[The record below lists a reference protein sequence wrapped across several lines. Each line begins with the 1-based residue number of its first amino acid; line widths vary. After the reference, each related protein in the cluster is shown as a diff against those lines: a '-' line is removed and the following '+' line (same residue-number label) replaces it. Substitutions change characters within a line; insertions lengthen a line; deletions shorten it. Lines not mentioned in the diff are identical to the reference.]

1 MSSDDRLPLTVL
13 VPDSAREAIDVYEQS
28 AALRMAIVERAGVSA
43 LGSTWD
49 RPGMYVLLDR
59 PDADGTWG
67 SYVRKAPAGVRARL
81 LTHVGQKEHWSRA
94 VLIQRDTTHGFNS
107 AQVAWLEGRVF
118 DLLNAAQDSRLHNKN
133 RPGDET
139 LPAFERTALEASIE
153 PLVRVLRLLGYDTAT
168 SEDKATQAVTK
179 TTSTYHGVTVQDLM
193 AAGLIS
199 AQAPLTSTNGAWPA
213 SAHLDNTGNVVYQAT
228 TYKTPSAAGAAVKNG
243 KATNGWDF
251 WAVETPSG
259 QVRLS
264 ALRARYLETLA
275 DPDKVETK

>member
-1 MSSDDRLPLTVL
+1 VTSDDRLPLTVL
-13 VPDSAREAIDVYEQS
+13 VPDSACEPIDVYEQS
-28 AALRMAIVERAGVSA
+28 AALRMAIVERVGVSA
-43 LGSTWD
+43 LGSDWD
-49 RPGMYVLLDR
+49 RPGLYVLLDR
-59 PDADGTWG
+59 PGVDGTWG
-67 SYVRKAPAGVRARL
+67 SYVGKAPAGVRARV

-107 AQVAWLEGRVF
+107 AQVAWLEGRVY
-118 DLLNAAQDSRLHNKN
+118 DLLQSALDGILHNKN

-168 SEDKATQAVTK
+168 SEDKATQSATK

-199 AQAPLTSTNGAWPA
+199 AQAQLTSTNGAWPA
-213 SAHLDNTGNVVYQAT
+213 SAHISETGAVIFQGT

-251 WAVETPSG
+251 WAVVTPTG

-264 ALRARYLETLA
+264 ALRARYLETRA
-275 DPDKVETK
+275 DGS